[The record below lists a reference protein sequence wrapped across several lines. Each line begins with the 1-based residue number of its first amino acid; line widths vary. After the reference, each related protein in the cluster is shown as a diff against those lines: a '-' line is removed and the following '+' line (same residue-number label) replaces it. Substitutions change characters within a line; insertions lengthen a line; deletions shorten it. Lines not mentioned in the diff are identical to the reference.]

1 MQRKWVKV
9 ELKPKIVNRE
19 TTKFVRFLAKFAGFQ
34 PSKNEDRIPY
44 KVVRYGL
51 DWVLVMK
58 NGRPIYVPEEITA
71 PCEAAAPKRVV
82 EEVWEG
88 N

>member
-1 MQRKWVKV
+1 M
-9 ELKPKIVNRE
+9 ELKPQILDKTSVQ
-19 TTKFVRFLAKFAGFQ
+19 FVRFICKFAGFQ

-51 DWVLVMK
+51 DWVLVLL
-58 NGRPIYVPEEITA
+58 NGRPIYVPEWITV
-71 PCEAAAPKRVV
+71 PCELPAPKKVV

-88 N
+88 NF